1 MEGKSKVFD
10 SSSYRED
17 GLRGVLG
24 NLGQMHELKPES
36 ATYLLRDL
44 SKGSLHLVLI
54 CKVGRGLGCS
64 QLLSKY

>member
-44 SKGSLHLVLI
+44 RK
-54 CKVGRGLGCS
+54 C
-64 QLLSKY
+64 